1 MRLDLAYTACWT
13 VSAGTDGR
21 FGVGVCVAT
30 GIFSGKPRAIAR
42 SGSLLASRPQ
52 RPLRFAI
59 GGATLLSAARTDKR
73 RYPGP
78 ALPVSSS
85 NLEETS
91 VIRIQA
97 SGVVA
102 GVGVVIVYLNG

>member
-1 MRLDLAYTACWT
+1 M
-13 VSAGTDGR
+13 AG
-21 FGVGVCVAT
+21 FGARVRVAT
-30 GIFSGKPRAIAR
+30 GVVSGKPRAAAR
-42 SGSLLASRPQ
+42 SGSLLALRPQ
-52 RPLRFAI
+52 RPLRFSI

-102 GVGVVIVYLNG
+102 GVGVVMVYLNG